1 MSPLKLSNPF
11 RRGAD
16 RPTLKQRA
24 AELRSGLGR
33 SAQPPEADLASVP
46 PTVPTP
52 PAVSSELAD
61 MVTEW
66 ADVRQRYDLATQDDQ
81 TEEGDTLFERIL
93 TLQPTIYAFPVASV
107 ADLCAKLPVL
117 QNEFSDI
124 AVGPDPANPYWLRQA
139 ADAVLRDLAS
149 LSDAL
154 PTAED
159 DEPLTTESA
168 ASLDF
173 EAVHIPTPVRTP
185 RQWQER
191 FAPHT
196 LGLHM
201 ADRVLRMSKAELVAF
216 IRGADARD
224 GDLPGSLINAL
235 GAARSEAQTYAELLD
250 AAWTRFLVAGST
262 IALNDEQGGP
272 QIETPDTEPTWS
284 AASTSLRSEP
294 SLIGQIDFASGTME
308 DLRSLRDIANSVAD
322 VAYAMAWTG
331 RCHTRAW
338 GDHDLPG
345 EQHNAAGK
353 LMQWLGEA
361 LADVADEARK
371 EAQRR
376 RPKTPCDRETRLT
389 ILAGPTIESGD
400 PDETAAFAG
409 EMGAHVVAE
418 LAGH

>member
-1 MSPLKLSNPF
+1 MPSLKLSNPF
-11 RRGAD
+11 RRGTD

-33 SAQPPEADLASVP
+33 SAQPPEADPAPVP

-52 PAVSSELAD
+52 PTVSSELAD

-66 ADVRQRYDLATQDDQ
+66 ADVRQRYNLATQDDQ
-81 TEEGDTLFERIL
+81 TEEGDTLFERIR
-93 TLQPTIYAFPVASV
+93 TLQPAIYAFPVASV

-117 QNEFSDI
+117 QDEFSDI

-185 RQWQER
+185 HQWQER
-191 FAPHT
+191 FEPHT

-201 ADRVLRMSKAELVAF
+201 ADRVLRMSKAELVVF

-224 GDLPGSLINAL
+224 CDLPGSLINAL
-235 GAARSEAQTYAELLD
+235 GAARSEAQTYAEMLD

-262 IALNDEQGGP
+262 IVLNDEQGGP
-272 QIETPDTEPTWS
+272 QVETPDAEPTPS
-284 AASTSLRSEP
+284 ATSTPTRSEP
-294 SLIGQIDFASGTME
+294 SLIGLVDWPSATLEELKAILETACSIG
-308 DLRSLRDIANSVAD
+308 D
-322 VAYAMAWTG
+322 VAQAFLWQA
-331 RCHTRAW
+331 RCHVRGEQDA
-338 GDHDLPG
+338 PG
-345 EQHNAAGK
+345 ENYNAAGR
-353 LMQWLGEA
+353 LMLWLSDELCAVEGA
-361 LADVADEARK
+361 VTKEAR
-371 EAQRR
+371 RR
-376 RPKTPCDRETRLT
+376 TPMSRHDRETRLE
-389 ILAGPTIESGD
+389 ILAAPVIQNGD
-400 PDETAAFAG
+400 PDETAAFAR
-409 EMGAHVVAE
+409 E
-418 LAGH
+418 LAAHAAAERAGR